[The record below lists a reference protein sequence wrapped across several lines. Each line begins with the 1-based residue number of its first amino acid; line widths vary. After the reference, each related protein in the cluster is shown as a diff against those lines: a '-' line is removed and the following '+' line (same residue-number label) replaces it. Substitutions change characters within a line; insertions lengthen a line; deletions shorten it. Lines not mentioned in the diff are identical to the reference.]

1 VASLDDILTTAKNIV
16 TAINGISNKLDRFS
30 ASGASYTYANITATT
45 LVRSGSGSIAVVSVV
60 TPGTTSGTI
69 YDANSTGVTTSPV
82 FKIPMTVGLTIVNM
96 PVSNGIVVAP
106 GTGQAVSISYS

>member
-1 VASLDDILTTAKNIV
+1 MASLDDILTTAKNIV

-45 LVRSGSGSIAVVSVV
+45 LIKSGSGSIAVVSVT

-69 YDANSTGVTTSPV
+69 YDANAVGFTSSPI

-96 PVSNGIVVAP
+96 PVTNGIVVAP